1 MVHIWLNS
9 IQLNLNIFTQ
19 LQIRF
24 PSMLLLL
31 IIIIRKQVAK

>member
-24 PSMLLLL
+24 ASMLLLL